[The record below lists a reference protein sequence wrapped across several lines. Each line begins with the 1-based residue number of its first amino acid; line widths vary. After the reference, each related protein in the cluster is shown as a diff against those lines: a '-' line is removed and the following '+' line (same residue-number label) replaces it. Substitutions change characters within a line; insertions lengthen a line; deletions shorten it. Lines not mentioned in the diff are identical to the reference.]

1 VHEGG
6 VKRSWS
12 PAAEAKLRELYGSER
27 LPRLAFLLKRTVKAV
42 RSRAK
47 VLGITTGRVQRWSAK
62 DRKLLRKLYPD
73 SSSSHLVEVFKRPIG
88 KIYAQANKLGLG
100 KSATFHANAKLS
112 GRFDKL
118 SRAGAEF
125 RYPKGHVP
133 ANKGLRRP
141 GYAPGR
147 MASTQFKK
155 GQKPHTYRFK
165 IGDTRVNTD
174 GYIDQKISED
184 KIGASNWRALHR
196 AIWEEAHGPVPP
208 GHIVIFK
215 DGNKLN
221 CVLENLELVT
231 LADNLRRNSI
241 WKKLP
246 KELASIVML
255 RAKIQRQ
262 INKRDPRAKEQTHE
276 RRKAARRALRHALR
290 AARQGKPDGHR
301 AREGRGAGG

>member
-1 VHEGG
+1 VT
-6 VKRSWS
+6 RSWS
-12 PAAEAKLRELYGSER
+12 PAAEDKLRRLYGCEP
-27 LPRLAFLLKRTVKAV
+27 LPRLAFLLKRTEKAV

-47 VLGITTGRVQRWSAK
+47 VLGLKTGRRHMWSKAHL
-62 DRKLLRKLYPD
+62 KLLRREYAD
-73 SSSSHLVEVFKRPIG
+73 SSTARLMEMLGHSKLSV
-88 KIYAQANKLGLG
+88 YQMAQKLGLK
-100 KSATFHANAKLS
+100 KSAAFHQSAKLS

-118 SRAGAEF
+118 SRAGERF

-155 GQKPHTYRFK
+155 GNKPHTYRYK
-165 IGDTRVNTD
+165 VGDTRINTD
-174 GYIDQKISED
+174 GYIDRKIRED
-184 KIGASNWRALHR
+184 LVGSSNWRALHR
-196 AIWEEAHGPVPP
+196 IIWEDAHGPVPP
-208 GHIVIFK
+208 GHIVVFR

-221 CVLENLELVT
+221 CVLKNLELIT

-276 RRKAARRALRHALR
+276 HRKAARRALRHALR

-301 AREGRGAGG
+301 AREGRCAGG

>member
-1 VHEGG
+1 MTKSRGINLPQHRWT
-6 VKRSWS
+6 K
-12 PAAEAKLRELYGSER
+12 RELATLRRRYPHER
-27 LPRLAFLLKRTVKAV
+27 SQKIADEMGLRLAQVNAAATNI
-42 RSRAK
+42 
-47 VLGITTGRVQRWSAK
+47 G
-62 DRKLLRKLYPD
+62 LRKSAAYLASPD
-73 SSSSHLVEVFKRPIG
+73 ACRLRRGEGESAVGFKYRFQ
-88 KIYAQANKLGLG
+88 KGL
-100 KSATFHANAKLS
+100 A
-112 GRFDKL
+112 
-118 SRAGAEF
+118 
-125 RYPKGHVP
+125 P

-165 IGDTRVNTD
+165 IGDQRVNTD
-174 GYIDQKISED
+174 GYIDVKIRED
-184 KIGASNWRALHR
+184 LVGSNNWRALHR
-196 AIWEEAHGPVPP
+196 ILWEKAHGPVPP

-215 DGNKLN
+215 DGNKLR
-221 CVLENLELVT
+221 CVLENLELIT

-262 INKRDPRAKEQTHE
+262 INKRDPRAKVETHE

-290 AARQGKPDGHR
+290 AARPGQADGHR
-301 AREGRGAGG
+301 PSEGGGAGG

>member
-1 VHEGG
+1 VR
-6 VKRSWS
+6 RSWS
-12 PAAEAKLRELYGSER
+12 PAAEAKLRELYGRER
-27 LPRLAFLLKRTVKAV
+27 LPRLAFLLKRTEKAV

-47 VLGITTGRVQRWSAK
+47 LLGIRTGKVHRWTSAQIK
-62 DRKLLRKLYPD
+62 SLRRRYPHEKTETIAAD
-73 SSSSHLVEVFKRPIG
+73 LRLPLHKVFNCAMR
-88 KIYAQANKLGLG
+88 LGLE
-100 KSATFHANAKLS
+100 KTAKYLAS
-112 GRFDKL
+112 PEACRLRRGGNIGAAFRF
-118 SRAGAEF
+118 
-125 RYPKGHVP
+125 PKGHVP

-141 GYAPGR
+141 GWSAGR
-147 MASTQFKK
+147 MRETQFKK
-155 GQKPHTYRFK
+155 GQRGNKWVP
-165 IGDTRVNTD
+165 IGTEVVNCD
-174 GYIDQKISED
+174 GYLSRKVAESRRYD
-184 KIGASNWRALHR
+184 KAWKAVHR
-196 AIWEEAHGPVPP
+196 LIWVEKHGPIPR

-221 CVLENLELVT
+221 CVLGNLELIT

-276 RRKAARRALRHALR
+276 RRKAARRALRHALL

-301 AREGRGAGG
+301 AREGRGAGS